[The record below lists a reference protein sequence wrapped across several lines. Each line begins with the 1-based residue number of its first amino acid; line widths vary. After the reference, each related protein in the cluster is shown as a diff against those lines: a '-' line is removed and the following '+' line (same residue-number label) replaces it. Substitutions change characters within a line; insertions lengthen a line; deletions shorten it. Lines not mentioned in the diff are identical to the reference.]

1 MKQGRPHVMVAR
13 ARGVV
18 AAGRIMASGGQP
30 ALEHRELI
38 LGAKEGGRSLSLVL
52 YGSV

>member
-1 MKQGRPHVMVAR
+1 VVAR